1 MSLSCQ
7 MYILLML
14 TVIFR
19 IGRLLIHSGSWGKMR
34 QAYSLL
40 SLYTYVNLFVCRYL
54 LLCLLNDSAQQHNI
68 NVVLIKQSHQ
78 FFIDLLPCNM

>member
-1 MSLSCQ
+1 MPFHVRC
-7 MYILLML
+7 IL

-78 FFIDLLPCNM
+78 FFMDLLPCNM

>member
-1 MSLSCQ
+1 

-34 QAYSLL
+34 QVYNLL
-40 SLYTYVNLFVCRYL
+40 SLYTCVNLFVCRYL
-54 LLCLLNDSAQQHNI
+54 LLCLVNDSAQQHNI
-68 NVVLIKQSHQ
+68 NVVSMKQSHQ
-78 FFIDLLPCNM
+78 FFMDLYCHVTCK

>member
-1 MSLSCQ
+1 

-40 SLYTYVNLFVCRYL
+40 GLYTYVNLFVCRY

-68 NVVLIKQSHQ
+68 NVVSIKQSHQ
-78 FFIDLLPCNM
+78 FFMDLLPM

>member
-1 MSLSCQ
+1 MCPFIQ

-14 TVIFR
+14 TVIFS

-40 SLYTYVNLFVCRYL
+40 SLYTYANLFVCRYL

-68 NVVLIKQSHQ
+68 NVVSIKQSHQ
-78 FFIDLLPCNM
+78 FFMDLLPCNM

>member
-1 MSLSCQ
+1 MCPFMSDVYFVNVDCNFSHW
-7 MYILLML
+7 
-14 TVIFR
+14 TT
-19 IGRLLIHSGSWGKMR
+19 GSWGKMR

-40 SLYTYVNLFVCRYL
+40 SLYTSVNLFVCRYL

-78 FFIDLLPCNM
+78 FFMDLLPCNM